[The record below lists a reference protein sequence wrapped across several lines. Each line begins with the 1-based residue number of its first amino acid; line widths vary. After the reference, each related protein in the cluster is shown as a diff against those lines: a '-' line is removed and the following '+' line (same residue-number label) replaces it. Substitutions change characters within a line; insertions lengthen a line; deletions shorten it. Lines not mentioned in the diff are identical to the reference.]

1 MTTIFDGHYAK
12 MTIIAICLS
21 ALLGAMSAQPSGK
34 APDDIEQVFD
44 GFFREYIE
52 LSPETGTQLGIP
64 QELGIKVRNDLLD
77 DVSDA
82 GQDKVY
88 QMYRKY
94 SDLLSHYDR
103 NMLTS
108 SQQINYDVLTWYLD
122 DKLQEEQFRYHNYL
136 INPIFSFHNQLT
148 TLLTEHQRIT
158 TPEDAD
164 NYIRRLEKY
173 EDKVAQILEQLAM
186 RAHKGIMPPIY
197 IIETFQQELDDFVKV
212 PCEENI
218 LFTSFRDRIRTLKML
233 DEKSQEVLLQRA
245 LQAIENS
252 VYPAYSRMSAYV
264 GSIKDRADR
273 DAGVWKL
280 PNGDAYYQYCLRHH
294 TTTDLTPEEIHNLG
308 LQEVDRIQNELKKQF
323 ATLGISGSED
333 FGDLLAEYLEIAGD
347 RSDKRFF
354 YPATE
359 TGRRQTL
366 KDYQAI
372 IDDMSQKLPDMF
384 SLMPKTPVRVKRVP
398 AFKER
403 TAGTYY
409 EPPKLDGSS
418 GGIFYANLSYQH
430 RKSGMKTLTYHEA
443 IPGHHF
449 QIALEHE
456 SPDSRLF
463 KSLFFFTGYVEG
475 WALYAE
481 KLAKEYGFYI
491 DIYSLIGYLQ
501 SELFR
506 AVRLVVD
513 TGIHSKKWT
522 REQAYQY
529 MLENLGWGS
538 FGELNRYIVWPGQ
551 ACAYKV
557 GELKIVELR
566 ERAKEELGDRFDI
579 KDFHTVILKHGS
591 VPLEILEQLVE
602 EYIATTKAE

>member
-1 MTTIFDGHYAK
+1 MTTIFDRHYTK
-12 MTIIAICLS
+12 MTIIVICFS
-21 ALLGAMSAQPSGK
+21 ALLGAMSALPPGET
-34 APDDIEQVFD
+34 PNDIEQVFD

-52 LSPETGTQLGIP
+52 LSPETGTKLGIP
-64 QELGIKVRNDLLD
+64 QELKIEVRNDLLD

-88 QMYRKY
+88 QMFRKY
-94 SDLLSHYDR
+94 FDLLSRYDR
-103 NMLTS
+103 NTLIA

-122 DKLQEEQFRYHNYL
+122 DRLREEQFRNHEYL
-136 INPIFSFHNQLT
+136 INPMFGFHNQLT
-148 TLLTEHQRIT
+148 TLLTEHQRIET
-158 TPEDAD
+158 LEDAD
-164 NYIRRLEKY
+164 NYISRLEKY
-173 EDKVAQILEQLAM
+173 EDKVAQLLEQLAM
-186 RAHKGIMPPIY
+186 RAQKGIMPAIY

-218 LFTSFRDRIRTLKML
+218 LFTSFRDRVRTLKML
-233 DEKSQEVLLQRA
+233 DDKSREELLQRA

-264 GSIKDRADR
+264 SSIKERADR

-280 PNGDAYYQYCLRHH
+280 PNGDAYYRYCLRHH
-294 TTTDLTPEEIHNLG
+294 TTTDLTPEDIHNLG
-308 LQEVDRIQNELKKQF
+308 LQEVSRIQDELKQQF
-323 ATLGISGSED
+323 ATLGISGSRD
-333 FGDLLAEYLEIAGD
+333 YGDLLAEYLKIVGD
-347 RSDKRFF
+347 RNDERFF

-366 KDYQAI
+366 RDYQAI
-372 IDDMSQKLPDMF
+372 IDDMSQRLPDMF
-384 SLMPKTPVRVKRVP
+384 SLIPKASVSVKRVP
-398 AFKER
+398 AFKEK
-403 TAGTYY
+403 TMSAYY
-409 EPPKLDGSS
+409 EPPKLDCSS
-418 GGIFYANLSYQH
+418 GGVFYANLSYQH

-449 QIALEHE
+449 QFALERE

-481 KLAKEYGFYI
+481 KLAKEYGFYT

-506 AVRLVVD
+506 AARLVVD

-538 FGELNRYIVWPGQ
+538 FGELDRYIVWPGQ

-566 ERAKEELGDRFDI
+566 ERAREELGDRFDI
-579 KDFHTVILKHGS
+579 KDFHTVVLKHGS
-591 VPLEILEQLVE
+591 VPLEVLEQLVQ
-602 EYIATTKAE
+602 EYIATTKTE

>member
-1 MTTIFDGHYAK
+1 MITSFDRHYTK

-21 ALLGAMSAQPSGK
+21 ALLGALSALPSEETS
-34 APDDIEQVFD
+34 DDIEQVFG

-64 QELGIKVRNDLLD
+64 QELGIRVRSDLLD

-103 NMLTS
+103 SKLTA

-122 DKLQEEQFRYHNYL
+122 DRLQDEQFRHHTYL
-136 INPIFSFHNQLT
+136 INPMFSFHNQLT
-148 TLLTEHQRIT
+148 TLLTEHHRIET
-158 TPEDAD
+158 LEDAD
-164 NYIRRLEKY
+164 NYIRRLGKY
-173 EDKVAQILEQLAM
+173 EDKIAQILEQVAI
-186 RAHKGIMPPIY
+186 RAQKGIMPPIY
-197 IIETFQQELDDFVKV
+197 IIETFQQELDEFVKV

-218 LFTSFRDRIRTLKML
+218 LFTSFRDRIRTLNML
-233 DEKSQEVLLQRA
+233 DEKSREELLQRA

-252 VYPAYSRMSAYV
+252 VYPAYGRMSTYLDTIRA
-264 GSIKDRADR
+264 KADR

-280 PNGDAYYQYCLRHH
+280 PNGDAYYQYRLRHH

-308 LQEVDRIQNELKKQF
+308 LQEVSRIQNELKQQF
-323 ATLGISGSED
+323 AALGISGSED
-333 FGDLLAEYLEIAGD
+333 FSDLLAEYLKIAGN
-347 RSDKRFF
+347 RSDERFF
-354 YPATE
+354 YSATE

-366 KDYQAI
+366 RDYQAI
-372 IDDMSQKLPDMF
+372 IDDMSRKLPDMF
-384 SLMPKTPVRVKRVP
+384 SLMPKASVRVERVP

-403 TAGTYY
+403 TMGTYY
-409 EPPKLDGSS
+409 QPPKLNGSS
-418 GGIFYANLSYQH
+418 GGVFYANLSYQH
-430 RKSGMKTLTYHEA
+430 RKSGMKTLAYHEA
-443 IPGHHF
+443 VPGHHF
-449 QIALEHE
+449 QIALERE
-456 SPDSRLF
+456 SPDTRLF

-481 KLAKEYGFYI
+481 KLAKEYGFYT

-506 AVRLVVD
+506 AARLVVD

-538 FGELNRYIVWPGQ
+538 FGELDRYIVWPGQ

-557 GELKIVELR
+557 GELKIIELR
-566 ERAKEELGDRFDI
+566 ERAKEELGDRFDV

-602 EYIATTKAE
+602 EYIAATKAE

>member
-1 MTTIFDGHYAK
+1 MTTSFDKKYAK
-12 MTIIAICLS
+12 MAIIAICLS
-21 ALLGAMSAQPSGK
+21 ALLGALSALPSEET
-34 APDDIEQVFD
+34 PDDIEQVFD

-64 QELGIKVRNDLLD
+64 PELGIRVRNDLLD
-77 DVSDA
+77 DESDA
-82 GQDKVY
+82 GQDKMY

-94 SDLLSHYDR
+94 SDLLSRYDR
-103 NMLTS
+103 NALTA

-122 DKLQEEQFRYHNYL
+122 DRLQQEQFRYNTYL

-148 TLLTEHQRIT
+148 TLLTEHQKIET
-158 TPEDAD
+158 LEDAE

-173 EDKVAQILEQLAM
+173 EDKIAQILEQLAM
-186 RAHKGIMPPIY
+186 RAQKGIMPPIY
-197 IIETFQQELDDFVKV
+197 IIETFQQELDEFVKV
-212 PCEENI
+212 RYEENI
-218 LFTSFRDRIRTLKML
+218 LFTSFRDRIRTLNML
-233 DEKSQEVLLQRA
+233 DEKSREELLQRA

-252 VYPAYSRMSAYV
+252 VYPAYGHMSTYV
-264 GSIKDRADR
+264 GSIREKADR

-308 LQEVDRIQNELKKQF
+308 LQEVSRIQDELKQQF
-323 ATLGISGSED
+323 AVLGISGSED
-333 FGDLLAEYLEIAGD
+333 FCDLLAEYLKVAGD
-347 RSDKRFF
+347 RNDERFF

-372 IDDMSQKLPDMF
+372 IDDMRSKLPEMF
-384 SLMPKTPVRVKRVP
+384 SLMPQASVRVERVP

-403 TAGTYY
+403 TMGTYY
-409 EPPKLDGSS
+409 QPPKLDGSS
-418 GGIFYANLSYQH
+418 GGVFYANLSYQQ
-430 RKSGMKTLTYHEA
+430 RKSGMKTLAYHEA

-449 QIALEHE
+449 QFALEHE

-481 KLAKEYGFYI
+481 KLAKEYGFYT

-506 AVRLVVD
+506 AARLVVD

-538 FGELNRYIVWPGQ
+538 FGELDRYIVWPGQ

-557 GELKIVELR
+557 GELKILELR
-566 ERAKEELGDRFDI
+566 ERAEEELGDRFDI

>member
-1 MTTIFDGHYAK
+1 
-12 MTIIAICLS
+12 MTIIVICLS
-21 ALLGAMSAQPSGK
+21 TLVGSISAQPSGK
-34 APDDIEQVFD
+34 APDDIEHVFD
-44 GFFREYIE
+44 GFFREYID

-64 QELGIKVRNDLLD
+64 PELGIRARNDLLD
-77 DVSDA
+77 DVSDV
-82 GQDKVY
+82 GQDNVY

-94 SDLLSHYDR
+94 SDWLSHYDR
-103 NMLTS
+103 NALTS
-108 SQQINYDVLTWYLD
+108 SQQINYDVLRWYLD
-122 DKLQEEQFRYHNYL
+122 DKLREEQFRYHKYL
-136 INPIFSFHNQLT
+136 INPMFSFHNQLT
-148 TLLTEHQRIT
+148 TLLTEHQRIE

-173 EDKVAQILEQLAM
+173 ETKVAQILEQLEM
-186 RAHKGIMPPIY
+186 RAQKGIMPPIY
-197 IIETFQQELDDFVKV
+197 IIETFQQELDDFVRV

-218 LFTSFRDRIRTLKML
+218 LFTSFRERIRTLKMF
-233 DEKSQEVLLQRA
+233 DEESQEELLQRA

-252 VYPAYSRMSAYV
+252 VYPAYGRMSAYV
-264 GSIKDRADR
+264 GNIKEKADR

-308 LQEVDRIQNELKKQF
+308 LQEVSRIQDELKTQF

-333 FGDLLAEYLEIAGD
+333 FGDLLAEYLKIAGN
-347 RSDKRFF
+347 RSDERFF

-366 KDYQAI
+366 KDYQVM
-372 IDDMSQKLPDMF
+372 IDQMSLKLPDMF
-384 SLMPKTPVRVKRVP
+384 SLMPKASVRVERVP
-398 AFKER
+398 AFKEK

-481 KLAKEYGFYI
+481 RLAKEYDFYT
-491 DIYSLIGYLQ
+491 DIYSFIGYLQ

-506 AVRLVVD
+506 AARLVVD

-566 ERAKEELGDRFDI
+566 ERAREELGGRFDI
-579 KDFHTVILKHGS
+579 KDFHTAVLKHGS